1 MAVTVTS
8 TLADVE
14 WRKCEDLNASI
25 GERTELELKVSLCYG
40 RAEHKQ
46 KQKVTMTKLIKPEK
60 EVQRN

>member
-14 WRKCEDLNASI
+14 WRECEDLNASI
-25 GERTELELKVSLCYG
+25 GERTELDLKVSLYYG

-46 KQKVTMTKLIKPEK
+46 KRQ
-60 EVQRN
+60 